1 MQHYD
6 VVSWQPWLVVAAVG
20 AVVILAG
27 IVSQVIQLVVSIRDR
42 EQLKVTADP
51 WNGRT
56 LEWATAS
63 PPPAW
68 NFAVLPQV
76 TGLDALWNKKQ
87 HERTQQA
94 QPLKERKFEPI
105 EMPKNSAA
113 GFITAFFAVIAGF
126 ALIWHIW
133 WMAGVGAIGIFLT
146 LLAFA
151 FRNEEEIEVPADQI
165 ARFEQANQAEIA
177 G

>member
-1 MQHYD
+1 
-6 VVSWQPWLVVAAVG
+6 LVAAAVG
-20 AVVILAG
+20 VVIILAG
-27 IVSQVIQLVVSIRDR
+27 VVSQVIQLVVSIRNR

-68 NFAVLPQV
+68 NFAVLPRV

-87 HERTQQA
+87 RTQHA

-105 EMPKNSAA
+105 EAPKNSAT
-113 GFITAFFAVIAGF
+113 GFVIAFFAVVTGF

-133 WMAGVGAIGIFLT
+133 WMAGFGAIGIFLT
-146 LLAFA
+146 MLAFA
-151 FRNEEEIEVPADQI
+151 FRDEEEIEIPADQI

-177 G
+177 V